1 MDKTDIR
8 ETVDLIK
15 AYHQIGGI
23 LQDRLKRN
31 APVIPASMGGLI
43 SSLRSHTSL
52 INHTVSNIHSTII
65 EDVPSPDRDKYE
77 VEVSCGI
84 HFIVEGVK
92 TRKEAVDQVESGYY
106 DERIGALL
114 AEALGECR
122 FRKVERIR
130 TVDEEEENGGA

>member
-1 MDKTDIR
+1 MDKTETR
-8 ETVDLIK
+8 EIGDLIK
-15 AYHQIGGI
+15 AYHQIGG
-23 LQDRLKRN
+23 LLMSRLKN
-31 APVIPASMGGLI
+31 NMAAIPGHMGGQI

-52 INHTVSNIHSTII
+52 IHHTVSNIHSTII

-130 TVDEEEENGGA
+130 PVDEEEENGGA